1 MTPIL
6 AERSQKRGQ
15 PVGQTDLQPS
25 PLNLRQLNVNFGQDL
40 NRIQDQTYHRDV
52 IGENRVES
60 VYRGG
65 KVAARKPEMFN
76 ESMNIDEC
84 IESLKAYFVGT
95 NPNAAFLSSAALKR
109 VKHIFRH
116 DVCEWSKLKKWME
129 LAFNRQGLKYETI
142 HAKFLMREQ
151 HMDESFASYHEELW
165 ALCDE
170 MTALRAADDVDPRLT
185 EVRVINQFAL
195 GIHDRLVRSDVKRY
209 VAQNRT
215 SNICSIDVLETASDA
230 ARDHA
235 VEELYTH
242 TYRESVEFLSKR
254 VEEKGTHT
262 AKVKVANT
270 NPQPERTD
278 QSTPRESQHRRNR
291 NISEQRQSK
300 NYNGRHV
307 ERKICQNGQIV
318 CFRCKQ
324 PLNISQGCRNQR
336 VISGSKLDELSKS
349 KKEKAGNKNKDT
361 TE

>member
-1 MTPIL
+1 MYI
-6 AERSQKRGQ
+6 AQIKS
-15 PVGQTDLQPS
+15 
-25 PLNLRQLNVNFGQDL
+25 
-40 NRIQDQTYHRDV
+40 I
-52 IGENRVES
+52 
-60 VYRGG
+60 
-65 KVAARKPEMFN
+65 
-76 ESMNIDEC
+76 
-84 IESLKAYFVGT
+84 
-95 NPNAAFLSSAALKR
+95 LSSAALKR
-109 VKHIFRH
+109 VKHLLRH
-116 DVCEWSKLKKWME
+116 DVCDWSKLKKRME
-129 LAFNRQGLKYETI
+129 LAFNRKGLKYETI

-242 TYRESVEFLSKR
+242 TYRESVQFLSKR

-262 AKVKVANT
+262 AKVKVANL

-278 QSTPRESQHRRNR
+278 QSTPRESQHRGNR
-291 NISEQRQSK
+291 YFYEQQLT
-300 NYNGRHV
+300 NGYHERIGEPKRRHNRPV
-307 ERKICQNGQIV
+307 VCYRCHSLDTSRKDVGTRESAVKTNE
-318 CFRCKQ
+318 KK
-324 PLNISQGCRNQR
+324 CRSLQKKIR
-336 VISGSKLDELSKS
+336 VR
-349 KKEKAGNKNKDT
+349 KKEQARVATIRYSSETTSPFGEHVSRKCQTMFLDHQTIAQKNRKT
-361 TE
+361 KREQTASELR